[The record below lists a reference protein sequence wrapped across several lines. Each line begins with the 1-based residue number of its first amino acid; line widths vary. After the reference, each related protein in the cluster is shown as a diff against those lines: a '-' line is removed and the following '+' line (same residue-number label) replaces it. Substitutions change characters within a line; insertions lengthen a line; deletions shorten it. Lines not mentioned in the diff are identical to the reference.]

1 MGGMPLPRVEV
12 ANVQFVTSQLLVGG
26 DLSEDPRRATEQL
39 AELIE
44 LGVTHV
50 VDCRFEWSD
59 EELFAR
65 SAPWVQ
71 YLHTG
76 IDDAGQMV
84 PARWF
89 DEVAEFALEAMQ
101 DERARVLAHCHMG
114 INRGPSAGYAILLAQ
129 GWDPIEALDAIRS
142 VRPVAIIDYARDAL
156 RWQHLRR
163 GSKEALA
170 VDLCRL
176 ETWRRENYLDIQD
189 VLRRIRG
196 DGWF

>member
-1 MGGMPLPRVEV
+1 MPLPRVEV

-65 SAPWVQ
+65 SAPSVR

-84 PARWF
+84 PAEWF

-176 ETWRRENYLDIQD
+176 ETWRRENDLDIQD

-196 DGWF
+196 EG